1 LKGLNSLL
9 PKVLPA
15 ALVIFLSVLLS
26 GPVLARDLF
35 RAVITLDGQT
45 GVNSTNSLGNV
56 TDLFDEAA
64 LLALFPTADYV
75 PGFTAFSVALDLRG
89 VASIVSY
96 AENSGDLHFEV
107 IVAGI
112 SLDFDAATR
121 DLSEQ
126 EFEDWLKGNG
136 VQSGTPEES
145 VTALLQAFVKDS
157 PVDPIAGNPNSLQS
171 RMFQNDFG
179 LGTLGPFLGDLS
191 ADADTPS
198 SLWKLDFD
206 FGYFGAGPYSGES
219 YDFDIAFGWHLSP
232 RLALV
237 TDLGMTFSID
247 EGEALAGI
255 GNFGLGLQG
264 RISDGWNLALVV
276 RGGVAGSV
284 DVGAVGAIVSVS
296 LVNHMR
302 FDFSQYRL
310 EMSNMVGVASSI
322 DGIEVADVKLN
333 YDNLTNV
340 VLKNGFS
347 LYRDLGRVGG
357 SRSLRARLFL
367 TDTQF
372 FGQDLWLEHSDEVG
386 IGLGMASKSGIRTYD
401 PVALDL
407 SYVFGTNYDA
417 LKVRLSLRY

>member
-1 LKGLNSLL
+1 MNSLL

-26 GPVLARDLF
+26 GPVVARDLF

-56 TDLFDEAA
+56 TDLFDETA
-64 LLALFPTADYV
+64 LSALFPTADYV

-89 VASIVSY
+89 VASSVSY
-96 AENSGDLHFEV
+96 LEDSGNLRFKV
-107 IVAGI
+107 PVAGI
-112 SLDFDAATR
+112 DLDFFAATR
-121 DLSEQ
+121 DLSEA

-136 VQSGTPEES
+136 VQSGTSEES
-145 VTALLQAFVKDS
+145 VTALLRAFVKGS
-157 PVDPIAGNPNSLQS
+157 PVDPVAGNPNSLQS

-179 LGTLGPFLGDLS
+179 LGSLGPFLGDFP
-191 ADADTPS
+191 ADADTPP
-198 SLWKLDFD
+198 SLWKLDLD
-206 FGYFGAGPYSGES
+206 FGYFAAGPYDGQT
-219 YDFDIAFGWHLSP
+219 YDFDIAFGWQLSR

-237 TDLGMTFSID
+237 TDLGMTFSVD

-276 RGGVAGSV
+276 RGGVAGSI
-284 DVGAVGAIVSVS
+284 DVGAVGAMVSVS

-322 DGIEVADVKLN
+322 DGIEIEDIRLD

-347 LYRDLGRVGG
+347 LHRDLGQVVG

-367 TDTQF
+367 TDTLF
-372 FGQDLWLEHSDEVG
+372 FGDDLWLEHSDE
-386 IGLGMASKSGIRTYD
+386 IGLGIGMASKSGIRTYD

-407 SYVFGTNYDA
+407 SYVFGTDYDA
-417 LKVRLSLRY
+417 LKLRLSLRY

>member
-1 LKGLNSLL
+1 LEDSGNLRF
-9 PKVLPA
+9 KVP
-15 ALVIFLSVLLS
+15 
-26 GPVLARDLF
+26 
-35 RAVITLDGQT
+35 
-45 GVNSTNSLGNV
+45 
-56 TDLFDEAA
+56 
-64 LLALFPTADYV
+64 
-75 PGFTAFSVALDLRG
+75 
-89 VASIVSY
+89 
-96 AENSGDLHFEV
+96 
-107 IVAGI
+107 VAGI
-112 SLDFDAATR
+112 DLDFFAVSR
-121 DLSEQ
+121 NLSE
-126 EFEDWLKGNG
+126 EAFEDWLKGNG
-136 VQSGTPEES
+136 SQPSTSEDS
-145 VTALLQAFVKDS
+145 VTLLLQAFVKAS
-157 PVDPIAGNPNSLQS
+157 PVDPVAGNPNSLQS

-179 LGTLGPFLGDLS
+179 LGSLGPFLGDFP
-191 ADADTPS
+191 ADADKPS
-198 SLWKLDFD
+198 SLWKLDLD
-206 FGYFGAGPYSGES
+206 FGYFAAGPYGGET
-219 YDFDIAFGWHLSP
+219 YDFDIAFGWQLSR

-237 TDLGMTFSID
+237 TDLGMTFSVD

-276 RGGVAGSV
+276 RGGVAGSI
-284 DVGAVGAIVSVS
+284 DVGAVGAMVSVS

-322 DGIEVADVKLN
+322 DGIEIEDIRLD

-347 LYRDLGRVGG
+347 LYRDLGRVVG

-372 FGQDLWLEHSDEVG
+372 FGDDLWLEHSDE
-386 IGLGMASKSGIRTYD
+386 IGLGVGMASKSGIRTYD

-417 LKVRLSLRY
+417 LKLRLSLRY